1 MLFNCT
7 KCAGCCSGENLKN
20 INKKHWGLKVGKNGY
35 CTNLKDDK
43 TCGIY
48 ENRPLICRVEELYD
62 RAEEIKLSDPLMYV
76 FIKDSGSF
84 VNYLKNL
91 DYNCNYGID
100 YLGLDKKY
108 KKLII

>member
-1 MLFNCT
+1 
-7 KCAGCCSGENLKN
+7 
-20 INKKHWGLKVGKNGY
+20 
-35 CTNLKDDK
+35 
-43 TCGIY
+43 
-48 ENRPLICRVEELYD
+48 
-62 RAEEIKLSDPLMYV
+62 SDPLMYV